1 MELFW
6 IILIVLIASLIK
18 GITGFG
24 FALVSLPPLLIWYSP
39 IELIPVL
46 ILCNLIASIIIV
58 LQRKDQKLINKQFR
72 TLIAYG
78 AVFTITGVL
87 ALNYFSEGLIIRIM
101 SAFFMLLSVLSLIG
115 IKYNIKQTPF
125 AYKLAGAVL
134 GFLTGSISISGPPL
148 ALFLYATKVSNQ
160 QFREVFAWFSIVTS
174 IIALTGYAFTE
185 ILTFQTFKI
194 AGLFLPIL
202 FIGSFIGKRINRFLP
217 IKVFEKSILLITLGA
232 SIFLLVK

>member
-87 ALNYFSEGLIIRIM
+87 VLNYFSEGLIIRIM

-115 IKYNIKQTPF
+115 IKYSIKQTSF

>member
-115 IKYNIKQTPF
+115 IKYSIKQTPF